1 MVVLPSL
8 PPHCSGLETLPL
20 TDHAQAFQDSGQISE
35 VIVANPLRF
44 VVANPLR
51 SVVANPLRSV
61 VVHPLLGAEAG
72 RALPEDPGALDAS
85 PCQV

>member
-51 SVVANPLRSV
+51 SVV
-61 VVHPLLGAEAG
+61 VHPLLGAEAG